1 MAYIPEMMSVL
12 LIEDRNANIS
22 NLVVLQ
28 VSAP

>member
-1 MAYIPEMMSVL
+1 MANIPEMMSVL
-12 LIEDRNANIS
+12 LIEDRTTNIS

>member
-1 MAYIPEMMSVL
+1 MANIPEMMSVL
-12 LIEDRNANIS
+12 LIDNHNANIS